1 MILCLIVL
9 AILCVQFVRDRN
21 VLRQHGLLINQQCY
35 LISAVWRERL
45 NRGRKKCRGMCIS
58 DAEGK
63 NTLHRAETCTG
74 TPSCDATCRNI
85 IYRRNIE
92 RVYEHLHKLNQREDK
107 INHLVRENIGAC
119 KNNYFP
125 IARKTFKN
133 KYIHT
138 FTKGKKKCY
147 INEVGNSVYYR
158 FINKCNSSVYIAVDI
173 EEKEGEAVT
182 SSSHDEAVTSSSHG
196 EAVTSSSHGEAVTSS
211 SHGEAVTSSSHGE
224 AVRGLFPPVVGAIY
238 KETSQEGRNNIKSKG
253 NFTQVYSTCQSKSR
267 EEGVTEEKGLIV
279 EKNKYL
285 ISIDACSDNLVLCCF
300 LHLLLKGLYKIE
312 LSFFLKMNFK
322 KIATDLKNY
331 FTIHFN
337 TEQVAN
343 YVYEYVQ
350 NFLSKVS
357 TSRKR
362 DIVIINSSGSFS
374 KTKNKQKKEEA
385 TKPMTHVHI
394 SQSIGVNN
402 NMEIFPYP
410 RVAHMLSGGID
421 SLMALI
427 LLEKKKL
434 YIDNFFFN
442 FNTYDCS
449 RNDMKYVKR
458 ICKRRKNLNI
468 INVNDVYFKKVFIP
482 MLRSYSEG
490 KIPNPDIMCNKKI
503 KHDLFFKIIKRICKK
518 KGRDFNYSYI
528 STGHYA
534 ILSTNDS
541 SNVNNLFN
549 NKFPYVQGKD
559 IQLKWLNVK
568 KRSRKFRSSF
578 RTRYNLI
585 TAMDEK
591 KDQTFFLSSFS
602 ERQLSK
608 FLFPLGLYRKS
619 DIKLYMKRNNID
631 LYNKNETRG
640 LCLYGNVDV
649 HMLLQCYL
657 KGGGNNIQNDDLACK
672 KLKEGKK
679 VSENTY
685 DTFVQQMQMH
695 TRDFLTFK
703 EKYAS
708 QLSLNYVNYII
719 SIDDEIVMDRNSDV
733 HLYAIGQN
741 KHITNFIHQLY
752 NRRMKKGEKNY
763 FSSNQWTVFYKK
775 MIRRVTNGAGER
787 ERIVAR
793 SVAGSV
799 MENFVYVTRN
809 YCDDMFACIRRKCK
823 VMNIR
828 WIAGKCPPCV
838 RMQSGRRQN
847 GRRRHCGETNEK
859 ERRMGNYEDRVIF
872 VKTRNNEHIKKAKI
886 TFTDDSRDTA
896 YLRLHLRD
904 IGLSPGQIITFYFP
918 FIIKKDGSTKYVL
931 SLRKYANHPV
941 FFHCIG
947 TSEISHQY
955 LDKGLYRRIRKIHEG
970 ANLTIF

>member
-1 MILCLIVL
+1 MILCLIIL

-21 VLRQHGLLINQQCY
+21 VLRQHGLRINPQCY
-35 LISAVWRERL
+35 LISALCRERL
-45 NRGRKKCRGMCIS
+45 SRGRKECRGMCIS
-58 DAEGK
+58 DAESK
-63 NTLHRAETCTG
+63 NALHRAETCAG
-74 TPSCDATCRNI
+74 TPSCDATCRNVN
-85 IYRRNIE
+85 YRRNIE

-107 INHLVRENIGAC
+107 INYLVRENIGAC

-133 KYIHT
+133 KCIHA
-138 FTKGKKKCY
+138 FTKGEKKCY

-173 EEKEGEAVT
+173 VEKEGEAVT
-182 SSSHDEAVTSSSHG
+182 SSCNGEAVTSSCHG
-196 EAVTSSSHGEAVTSS
+196 EAVTSSCHGEAVTSS
-211 SHGEAVTSSSHGE
+211 CHGEAT
-224 AVRGLFPPVVGAIY
+224 RGLFPPVVGAIY
-238 KETSQEGRNNIKSKG
+238 KGKRQEERNNIKSKG
-253 NFTQVYSTCQSKSR
+253 NFTQAYSTCQRKSI
-267 EEGVTEEKGLIV
+267 EEGVTEDKGLIV
-279 EKNKYL
+279 EKKKYL

-300 LHLLLKGLYKIE
+300 LHFLFKGLYKIE

-343 YVYEYVQ
+343 YVYEYIE
-350 NFLSKVS
+350 NFLSKIS

-362 DIVIINSSGSFS
+362 DIVIIDSSSSFS
-374 KTKNKQKKEEA
+374 KTKNVEKKEEA
-385 TKPMTHVHI
+385 TKPMTHVHV
-394 SQSIGVNN
+394 SESIGVIN

-427 LLEKKKL
+427 MLEKKKL

-468 INVNDVYFKKVFIP
+468 INVNDFYFKKVFIP

-503 KHDLFFKIIKRICKK
+503 KYDLFFKIIKRICKK
-518 KGRDFNYSYI
+518 KGREFNYSYI

-549 NKFPYVQGKD
+549 NNFPYVQGKD
-559 IQLKWLNVK
+559 THLTWLNVK
-568 KRSRKFRSSF
+568 KRPRQIRSSL

-585 TAMDEK
+585 YAMDEK

-631 LYNKNETRG
+631 LYNENETRG

-657 KGGGNNIQNDDLACK
+657 KGGNNMQDDELVCK
-672 KLKEGKK
+672 KSNEEGKG
-679 VSENTY
+679 SGNTY
-685 DTFVQQMQMH
+685 DTSLQQMHAHTHTH
-695 TRDFLTFK
+695 TRDFVTFK

-752 NRRMKKGEKNY
+752 NKRMKKGEKNS

-775 MIRRVTNGAGER
+775 MIRRVTKGAGEK
-787 ERIVAR
+787 ERTVGG
-793 SVAGSV
+793 SVDGSVDGSV

-809 YCDDMFACIRRKCK
+809 YRDDMFACIRRKCK
-823 VMNIR
+823 VMRIR
-828 WIAGKCPPCV
+828 WIGGKCPPCV
-838 RMQSGRRQN
+838 KRQSGRR
-847 GRRRHCGETNEK
+847 RRRGEANGTEQ
-859 ERRMGNYEDRVIF
+859 RMGKHEDRVIF
-872 VKTRNNEHIKKAKI
+872 VKIRNNEKIKKAKI
-886 TFTDDSRDTA
+886 TFTDGSWDTA
-896 YLRLHLRD
+896 YLRLQLRD

-918 FIIKKDGSTKYVL
+918 FIMRKDGSTKYVL
-931 SLRKYANHPV
+931 SLRKYADRPV

-955 LDKGLYRRIRKIHEG
+955 LDKGLYRRIRKIHEE